1 MAFFDEM
8 DRKLSQFGQSVSNKS
23 REVSEGMRLSSA
35 IKAEEEKQNNLY
47 REVGKY
53 YFENCAANAEGQLKV
68 LCDQIVASMELTSQ
82 YKQQQNVLKGMVS
95 CPNCGA
101 QIPANSGFCNAC
113 GSKIEKQVPPAP
125 QPGAGKICPKCQKTV
140 EADALFCTF
149 CGNQFEA
156 QPAAPA
162 YEEPAVP
169 AYEEPAAPAYEEPAT
184 PAYEEPAAPAYK
196 EPAAP
201 AYEEPAAPAYEEP
214 AAPAYEEPAAPLYEE
229 PAAPAYE
236 ESAAPAYEEPAAPAY
251 EEPAAPVYEEPAAPA
266 YEEVHIPEVTVP
278 TCVKCGAVLEEGQKF
293 CTVCGTK
300 VEEEP
305 AAPVYEEP
313 AAPAYEEPVTPPY
326 EEVHIPEVTVP
337 TCVKCGAV
345 LEEGQKFCT
354 VCGTKVGEEPA
365 APVQH
370 MQSLTCRSCGAAL
383 EEGQKFCTKCG
394 TPVA

>member
-101 QIPANSGFCNAC
+101 QISANSGFCNVC
-113 GSKIEKQVPPAP
+113 GSKIEKQVSPAP

-162 YEEPAVP
+162 YEEPA
-169 AYEEPAAPAYEEPAT
+169 
-184 PAYEEPAAPAYK
+184 
-196 EPAAP
+196 
-201 AYEEPAAPAYEEP
+201 
-214 AAPAYEEPAAPLYEE
+214 
-229 PAAPAYE
+229 APAYE
-236 ESAAPAYEEPAAPAY
+236 ESAAPAYEEPAAPVY

>member
-101 QIPANSGFCNAC
+101 QISANSGFCNVC
-113 GSKIEKQVPPAP
+113 GSKIEKQVSPAP

-140 EADALFCTF
+140 ESDALFCTF

-162 YEEPAVP
+162 YEEPA
-169 AYEEPAAPAYEEPAT
+169 APANEEPAT
-184 PAYEEPAAPAYK
+184 PAN
-196 EPAAP
+196 
-201 AYEEPAAPAYEEP
+201 
-214 AAPAYEEPAAPLYEE
+214 EE

-236 ESAAPAYEEPAAPAY
+236 ESAAPAYEEPAAPAYEEPVAPVYEEPAAPVYEEPAAPAYEEPAAPVY

>member
-101 QIPANSGFCNAC
+101 QISANSGFCNVC
-113 GSKIEKQVPPAP
+113 GSKIEKQVSPAP

-162 YEEPAVP
+162 YEEPA
-169 AYEEPAAPAYEEPAT
+169 APAYEEPAT
-184 PAYEEPAAPAYK
+184 
-196 EPAAP
+196 
-201 AYEEPAAPAYEEP
+201 
-214 AAPAYEEPAAPLYEE
+214 
-229 PAAPAYE
+229 
-236 ESAAPAYEEPAAPAY
+236 PAYEEPAAPAY

-266 YEEVHIPEVTVP
+266 YEQP
-278 TCVKCGAVLEEGQKF
+278 TAPAY
-293 CTVCGTK
+293 
-300 VEEEP
+300 EEP

-313 AAPAYEEPVTPPY
+313 AAPAY

>member
-101 QIPANSGFCNAC
+101 QISANSGFCNVC
-113 GSKIEKQVPPAP
+113 GSKIEKQVSPAP

-162 YEEPAVP
+162 YEEPAAP
-169 AYEEPAAPAYEEPAT
+169 AYEEPVTPANEEPAT
-184 PAYEEPAAPAYK
+184 PAYEE
-196 EPAAP
+196 
-201 AYEEPAAPAYEEP
+201 
-214 AAPAYEEPAAPLYEE
+214 
-229 PAAPAYE
+229 
-236 ESAAPAYEEPAAPAY
+236 SAAPAY

>member
-101 QIPANSGFCNAC
+101 QISANSGFCNVC
-113 GSKIEKQVPPAP
+113 GSKIEKQVSPAP

-162 YEEPAVP
+162 YEEPA
-169 AYEEPAAPAYEEPAT
+169 APAYEEPAT
-184 PAYEEPAAPAYK
+184 PANE

-214 AAPAYEEPAAPLYEE
+214 AAPAYEEPAAP
-229 PAAPAYE
+229 
-236 ESAAPAYEEPAAPAY
+236 
-251 EEPAAPVYEEPAAPA
+251 
-266 YEEVHIPEVTVP
+266 
-278 TCVKCGAVLEEGQKF
+278 
-293 CTVCGTK
+293 
-300 VEEEP
+300 
-305 AAPVYEEP
+305 
-313 AAPAYEEPVTPPY
+313 AYEEPVTPPD

>member
-101 QIPANSGFCNAC
+101 QISANSGFCNVC
-113 GSKIEKQVPPAP
+113 GSKIEKQVSPAP

-162 YEEPAVP
+162 YEEPA
-169 AYEEPAAPAYEEPAT
+169 APV
-184 PAYEEPAAPAYK
+184 
-196 EPAAP
+196 
-201 AYEEPAAPAYEEP
+201 YEEPAAPAYEEP
-214 AAPAYEEPAAPLYEE
+214 AAPA
-229 PAAPAYE
+229 
-236 ESAAPAYEEPAAPAY
+236 
-251 EEPAAPVYEEPAAPA
+251 YEEPAAPA

-278 TCVKCGAVLEEGQKF
+278 TCVKCGAVLEEGHKF

>member
-101 QIPANSGFCNAC
+101 QISANSGFCNVC
-113 GSKIEKQVPPAP
+113 GSKIEKQVSPAP

-156 QPAAPA
+156 QPA
-162 YEEPAVP
+162 
-169 AYEEPAAPAYEEPAT
+169 T
-184 PAYEEPAAPAYK
+184 PANE

-214 AAPAYEEPAAPLYEE
+214 AAPA
-229 PAAPAYE
+229 
-236 ESAAPAYEEPAAPAY
+236 
-251 EEPAAPVYEEPAAPA
+251 YEEPAAPA

-300 VEEEP
+300 VGEEP
-305 AAPVYEEP
+305 ATPAYEEP

>member
-101 QIPANSGFCNAC
+101 QISANSGFCNVC
-113 GSKIEKQVPPAP
+113 GSKIEKQVSPAP

-162 YEEPAVP
+162 YEEPA
-169 AYEEPAAPAYEEPAT
+169 APAYEEPAT
-184 PAYEEPAAPAYK
+184 
-196 EPAAP
+196 P

-214 AAPAYEEPAAPLYEE
+214 AAPAYEE
-229 PAAPAYE
+229 
-236 ESAAPAYEEPAAPAY
+236 SAAPAY
-251 EEPAAPVYEEPAAPA
+251 
-266 YEEVHIPEVTVP
+266 
-278 TCVKCGAVLEEGQKF
+278 
-293 CTVCGTK
+293 
-300 VEEEP
+300 EEP

>member
-101 QIPANSGFCNAC
+101 QISANSGFCNVC
-113 GSKIEKQVPPAP
+113 GSKIEKQVSPAP

-162 YEEPAVP
+162 YEEPA
-169 AYEEPAAPAYEEPAT
+169 APAYEEPAT
-184 PAYEEPAAPAYK
+184 PAYEEPAAPV
-196 EPAAP
+196 
-201 AYEEPAAPAYEEP
+201 
-214 AAPAYEEPAAPLYEE
+214 
-229 PAAPAYE
+229 
-236 ESAAPAYEEPAAPAY
+236 YEEPAAPAY
-251 EEPAAPVYEEPAAPA
+251 EEPAAPVYEEPAAP
-266 YEEVHIPEVTVP
+266 
-278 TCVKCGAVLEEGQKF
+278 
-293 CTVCGTK
+293 
-300 VEEEP
+300 
-305 AAPVYEEP
+305 VYEEP
-313 AAPAYEEPVTPPY
+313 AAPAY

>member
-101 QIPANSGFCNAC
+101 QISANSGFCNVC
-113 GSKIEKQVPPAP
+113 GSKIEKQVSPAP

-162 YEEPAVP
+162 YEEPA
-169 AYEEPAAPAYEEPAT
+169 APAYEEPAT
-184 PAYEEPAAPAYK
+184 PANEEPAAPA
-196 EPAAP
+196 
-201 AYEEPAAPAYEEP
+201 
-214 AAPAYEEPAAPLYEE
+214 
-229 PAAPAYE
+229 
-236 ESAAPAYEEPAAPAY
+236 
-251 EEPAAPVYEEPAAPA
+251 YEEPAAPA

>member
-162 YEEPAVP
+162 YEEPAAP
-169 AYEEPAAPAYEEPAT
+169 AYEEPAA

-214 AAPAYEEPAAPLYEE
+214 AAPAYEEPAAPVYEE

-236 ESAAPAYEEPAAPAY
+236 ESAAPAY

>member
-1 MAFFDEM
+1 MAFFDKM

-101 QIPANSGFCNAC
+101 QISANSGFCNVC
-113 GSKIEKQVPPAP
+113 GSKIEKQVSPAP

-162 YEEPAVP
+162 YEEPA
-169 AYEEPAAPAYEEPAT
+169 APANEEPAT
-184 PAYEEPAAPAYK
+184 PANE

-214 AAPAYEEPAAPLYEE
+214 AAPAYEEPAAP
-229 PAAPAYE
+229 
-236 ESAAPAYEEPAAPAY
+236 AY

-266 YEEVHIPEVTVP
+266 
-278 TCVKCGAVLEEGQKF
+278 
-293 CTVCGTK
+293 
-300 VEEEP
+300 
-305 AAPVYEEP
+305 
-313 AAPAYEEPVTPPY
+313 Y

>member
-101 QIPANSGFCNAC
+101 QISANSGFCNVC
-113 GSKIEKQVPPAP
+113 GSKIEKQVSPAP

-162 YEEPAVP
+162 YEEPA
-169 AYEEPAAPAYEEPAT
+169 APAYEEPAT
-184 PAYEEPAAPAYK
+184 PA
-196 EPAAP
+196 
-201 AYEEPAAPAYEEP
+201 
-214 AAPAYEEPAAPLYEE
+214 YEE

-236 ESAAPAYEEPAAPAY
+236 ESAAPAYEEPAAPAYEEPAAPVYEEPAAPVYEEPAAPAYEESAAPAYEEPAAPVY

-300 VEEEP
+300 VEEEPAAPVYEEP

>member
-101 QIPANSGFCNAC
+101 QISANSGFCNVC
-113 GSKIEKQVPPAP
+113 GSKIEKQVSPAP

-169 AYEEPAAPAYEEPAT
+169 AYEEPAAPAYEEPA
-184 PAYEEPAAPAYK
+184 APAYK
-196 EPAAP
+196 
-201 AYEEPAAPAYEEP
+201 
-214 AAPAYEEPAAPLYEE
+214 
-229 PAAPAYE
+229 
-236 ESAAPAYEEPAAPAY
+236 
-251 EEPAAPVYEEPAAPA
+251 
-266 YEEVHIPEVTVP
+266 
-278 TCVKCGAVLEEGQKF
+278 
-293 CTVCGTK
+293 
-300 VEEEP
+300 
-305 AAPVYEEP
+305 EP

>member
-101 QIPANSGFCNAC
+101 QISANSGFCNVC
-113 GSKIEKQVPPAP
+113 GSKIEKQVSPAP

-162 YEEPAVP
+162 YEEPVTP
-169 AYEEPAAPAYEEPAT
+169 ANEEPAT
-184 PAYEEPAAPAYK
+184 PANE

-214 AAPAYEEPAAPLYEE
+214 AAPAYEEPVAPVYEEPAAPVYEE

-236 ESAAPAYEEPAAPAY
+236 EPAAPVY

-370 MQSLTCRSCGAAL
+370 MQSLTCCSCGAAL

>member
-101 QIPANSGFCNAC
+101 QISANSGFCNVC
-113 GSKIEKQVPPAP
+113 GSKIEKQVSPAP

-162 YEEPAVP
+162 YEEPA
-169 AYEEPAAPAYEEPAT
+169 APAYEEPAT
-184 PAYEEPAAPAYK
+184 Q
-196 EPAAP
+196 
-201 AYEEPAAPAYEEP
+201 
-214 AAPAYEEPAAPLYEE
+214 
-229 PAAPAYE
+229 
-236 ESAAPAYEEPAAPAY
+236 AY

-266 YEEVHIPEVTVP
+266 YEES
-278 TCVKCGAVLEEGQKF
+278 
-293 CTVCGTK
+293 
-300 VEEEP
+300 
-305 AAPVYEEP
+305 

>member
-53 YFENCAANAEGQLKV
+53 YFENCAVNAEGQLKV

-82 YKQQQNVLKGMVS
+82 YKQQQNVLKGMIS

-169 AYEEPAAPAYEEPAT
+169 AYEEPAAPAYEEPAA
-184 PAYEEPAAPAYK
+184 PAYEEPAAPV
-196 EPAAP
+196 
-201 AYEEPAAPAYEEP
+201 YEEPAAPAYEEP
-214 AAPAYEEPAAPLYEE
+214 AAPV
-229 PAAPAYE
+229 
-236 ESAAPAYEEPAAPAY
+236 Y

-313 AAPAYEEPVTPPY
+313 AAP
-326 EEVHIPEVTVP
+326 
-337 TCVKCGAV
+337 
-345 LEEGQKFCT
+345 
-354 VCGTKVGEEPA
+354 
-365 APVQH
+365 VQH

>member
-101 QIPANSGFCNAC
+101 QISANSGFCNVC
-113 GSKIEKQVPPAP
+113 GSKIEKQVSPAP

-156 QPAAPA
+156 HPAA
-162 YEEPAVP
+162 P

-184 PAYEEPAAPAYK
+184 PA
-196 EPAAP
+196 
-201 AYEEPAAPAYEEP
+201 
-214 AAPAYEEPAAPLYEE
+214 YEE

-251 EEPAAPVYEEPAAPA
+251 EEPAAPVYEEPAAPP

-305 AAPVYEEP
+305 AAPV
-313 AAPAYEEPVTPPY
+313 
-326 EEVHIPEVTVP
+326 
-337 TCVKCGAV
+337 
-345 LEEGQKFCT
+345 
-354 VCGTKVGEEPA
+354 
-365 APVQH
+365 QH

>member
-101 QIPANSGFCNAC
+101 QISANSGFCNVC
-113 GSKIEKQVPPAP
+113 GSKIEKQVSPAP

-162 YEEPAVP
+162 YEEPA
-169 AYEEPAAPAYEEPAT
+169 T
-184 PAYEEPAAPAYK
+184 PAYEEPAAPV
-196 EPAAP
+196 
-201 AYEEPAAPAYEEP
+201 
-214 AAPAYEEPAAPLYEE
+214 
-229 PAAPAYE
+229 
-236 ESAAPAYEEPAAPAY
+236 Y

>member
-101 QIPANSGFCNAC
+101 QISANSGFCNVC
-113 GSKIEKQVPPAP
+113 GSKIEKQVSPAP

-162 YEEPAVP
+162 YEEPVTP
-169 AYEEPAAPAYEEPAT
+169 ANEEPAT
-184 PAYEEPAAPAYK
+184 PANE

-214 AAPAYEEPAAPLYEE
+214 AAPAYEEPAAP
-229 PAAPAYE
+229 
-236 ESAAPAYEEPAAPAY
+236 
-251 EEPAAPVYEEPAAPA
+251 VYEEPAAPA
-266 YEEVHIPEVTVP
+266 
-278 TCVKCGAVLEEGQKF
+278 
-293 CTVCGTK
+293 
-300 VEEEP
+300 
-305 AAPVYEEP
+305 
-313 AAPAYEEPVTPPY
+313 Y

>member
-53 YFENCAANAEGQLKV
+53 YFENCAVNAEGQLKV

-101 QIPANSGFCNAC
+101 QISANSGFCNVC
-113 GSKIEKQVPPAP
+113 GSKIEKQVSPAP

-162 YEEPAVP
+162 YEEPA
-169 AYEEPAAPAYEEPAT
+169 APAYEEPAT
-184 PAYEEPAAPAYK
+184 PAN
-196 EPAAP
+196 
-201 AYEEPAAPAYEEP
+201 
-214 AAPAYEEPAAPLYEE
+214 
-229 PAAPAYE
+229 
-236 ESAAPAYEEPAAPAY
+236 

-266 YEEVHIPEVTVP
+266 YEES
-278 TCVKCGAVLEEGQKF
+278 
-293 CTVCGTK
+293 
-300 VEEEP
+300 
-305 AAPVYEEP
+305 

>member
-101 QIPANSGFCNAC
+101 QISANSGFCNVC
-113 GSKIEKQVPPAP
+113 GSKIEKQVSPAP

-156 QPAAPA
+156 QPA
-162 YEEPAVP
+162 
-169 AYEEPAAPAYEEPAT
+169 PAYEEPAT
-184 PAYEEPAAPAYK
+184 PAYEEPAAPV
-196 EPAAP
+196 
-201 AYEEPAAPAYEEP
+201 
-214 AAPAYEEPAAPLYEE
+214 YEE

-300 VEEEP
+300 V
-305 AAPVYEEP
+305 
-313 AAPAYEEPVTPPY
+313 
-326 EEVHIPEVTVP
+326 
-337 TCVKCGAV
+337 
-345 LEEGQKFCT
+345 
-354 VCGTKVGEEPA
+354 GEEPA

>member
-101 QIPANSGFCNAC
+101 QISANSGFCNVC
-113 GSKIEKQVPPAP
+113 GSKIEKQVSPAP

-162 YEEPAVP
+162 YEEPA
-169 AYEEPAAPAYEEPAT
+169 APAYEEPAT
-184 PAYEEPAAPAYK
+184 
-196 EPAAP
+196 
-201 AYEEPAAPAYEEP
+201 
-214 AAPAYEEPAAPLYEE
+214 
-229 PAAPAYE
+229 
-236 ESAAPAYEEPAAPAY
+236 PAYEEPAAPAY

>member
-101 QIPANSGFCNAC
+101 QISANSGFCNVC
-113 GSKIEKQVPPAP
+113 GSKIEKQVSPAP

-162 YEEPAVP
+162 YEEPA
-169 AYEEPAAPAYEEPAT
+169 APAQQLAETIQQQVVTGSNMRGSAEYRRHLTGVLVRRAAEEL
-184 PAYEEPAAPAYK
+184 EN
-196 EPAAP
+196 
-201 AYEEPAAPAYEEP
+201 
-214 AAPAYEEPAAPLYEE
+214 
-229 PAAPAYE
+229 
-236 ESAAPAYEEPAAPAY
+236 SA
-251 EEPAAPVYEEPAAPA
+251 VQ
-266 YEEVHIPEVTVP
+266 
-278 TCVKCGAVLEEGQKF
+278 EGN
-293 CTVCGTK
+293 
-300 VEEEP
+300 
-305 AAPVYEEP
+305 
-313 AAPAYEEPVTPPY
+313 
-326 EEVHIPEVTVP
+326 
-337 TCVKCGAV
+337 
-345 LEEGQKFCT
+345 
-354 VCGTKVGEEPA
+354 
-365 APVQH
+365 
-370 MQSLTCRSCGAAL
+370 
-383 EEGQKFCTKCG
+383 
-394 TPVA
+394 

>member
-101 QIPANSGFCNAC
+101 QISANSGFCNVC
-113 GSKIEKQVPPAP
+113 GSKIEKQVSPAP

-162 YEEPAVP
+162 YEEPA
-169 AYEEPAAPAYEEPAT
+169 APAYEEPAT
-184 PAYEEPAAPAYK
+184 PANEEPAAPA
-196 EPAAP
+196 
-201 AYEEPAAPAYEEP
+201 
-214 AAPAYEEPAAPLYEE
+214 
-229 PAAPAYE
+229 
-236 ESAAPAYEEPAAPAY
+236 
-251 EEPAAPVYEEPAAPA
+251 YEEPAAPA

-313 AAPAYEEPVTPPY
+313 AAPAYEEPVTPLY

>member
-101 QIPANSGFCNAC
+101 QISANSGFCNVC
-113 GSKIEKQVPPAP
+113 GSKIEKQVSPAP

-162 YEEPAVP
+162 YEEPA
-169 AYEEPAAPAYEEPAT
+169 APAYEEPAT
-184 PAYEEPAAPAYK
+184 PAYEEPAAPAY
-196 EPAAP
+196 
-201 AYEEPAAPAYEEP
+201 EEPAAPV
-214 AAPAYEEPAAPLYEE
+214 
-229 PAAPAYE
+229 
-236 ESAAPAYEEPAAPAY
+236 Y

-305 AAPVYEEP
+305 AAPV
-313 AAPAYEEPVTPPY
+313 
-326 EEVHIPEVTVP
+326 
-337 TCVKCGAV
+337 
-345 LEEGQKFCT
+345 
-354 VCGTKVGEEPA
+354 
-365 APVQH
+365 QH

>member
-68 LCDQIVASMELTSQ
+68 LCDQIVASMELTSP
-82 YKQQQNVLKGMVS
+82 YQQQPNVLQGMVS

-101 QIPANSGFCNAC
+101 QISANSGFCNVC
-113 GSKIEKQVPPAP
+113 GSKIEKQVSPAP
-125 QPGAGKICPKCQKTV
+125 QLGAGKICPKCQKTV

-162 YEEPAVP
+162 YEEPA
-169 AYEEPAAPAYEEPAT
+169 APAYEEPAT
-184 PAYEEPAAPAYK
+184 PAYEEPAAPV
-196 EPAAP
+196 
-201 AYEEPAAPAYEEP
+201 YEEP
-214 AAPAYEEPAAPLYEE
+214 
-229 PAAPAYE
+229 
-236 ESAAPAYEEPAAPAY
+236 AAPAYEEPAAPAY

-266 YEEVHIPEVTVP
+266 YEE
-278 TCVKCGAVLEEGQKF
+278 
-293 CTVCGTK
+293 
-300 VEEEP
+300 P

-313 AAPAYEEPVTPPY
+313 AAPA
-326 EEVHIPEVTVP
+326 
-337 TCVKCGAV
+337 
-345 LEEGQKFCT
+345 
-354 VCGTKVGEEPA
+354 
-365 APVQH
+365 
-370 MQSLTCRSCGAAL
+370 
-383 EEGQKFCTKCG
+383 
-394 TPVA
+394 

>member
-101 QIPANSGFCNAC
+101 QISANSGFCNVC
-113 GSKIEKQVPPAP
+113 GSKIEKQVSPAP

-162 YEEPAVP
+162 YEEPA
-169 AYEEPAAPAYEEPAT
+169 APAYEEPVTPANEEPAT
-184 PAYEEPAAPAYK
+184 PAN
-196 EPAAP
+196 
-201 AYEEPAAPAYEEP
+201 
-214 AAPAYEEPAAPLYEE
+214 
-229 PAAPAYE
+229 
-236 ESAAPAYEEPAAPAY
+236 
-251 EEPAAPVYEEPAAPA
+251 EEPAAPA

>member
-169 AYEEPAAPAYEEPAT
+169 AYEEPAAPAYEEPAAPAYEEPAAPVYEEPAA
-184 PAYEEPAAPAYK
+184 PAYEEPAAPAYEEPAAPVYE

-214 AAPAYEEPAAPLYEE
+214 AAPAYEE
-229 PAAPAYE
+229 
-236 ESAAPAYEEPAAPAY
+236 SAAPAY

>member
-101 QIPANSGFCNAC
+101 QISANSGFCNVC
-113 GSKIEKQVPPAP
+113 GSKIEKQVSPAP

-162 YEEPAVP
+162 YEEPA
-169 AYEEPAAPAYEEPAT
+169 APAYEEPAT
-184 PAYEEPAAPAYK
+184 PAYEEPAAPV
-196 EPAAP
+196 
-201 AYEEPAAPAYEEP
+201 
-214 AAPAYEEPAAPLYEE
+214 YEE

-300 VEEEP
+300 V
-305 AAPVYEEP
+305 
-313 AAPAYEEPVTPPY
+313 
-326 EEVHIPEVTVP
+326 
-337 TCVKCGAV
+337 
-345 LEEGQKFCT
+345 
-354 VCGTKVGEEPA
+354 GEEPA

-370 MQSLTCRSCGAAL
+370 MQSLTCLSCGAAL

>member
-101 QIPANSGFCNAC
+101 QISANSGFCNVC
-113 GSKIEKQVPPAP
+113 GSKIEKQVSPAP

-162 YEEPAVP
+162 YEEPA
-169 AYEEPAAPAYEEPAT
+169 APANEEPAT
-184 PAYEEPAAPAYK
+184 PANE

-214 AAPAYEEPAAPLYEE
+214 AAPAYEEPAAP
-229 PAAPAYE
+229 
-236 ESAAPAYEEPAAPAY
+236 AYEEPAAPA
-251 EEPAAPVYEEPAAPA
+251 
-266 YEEVHIPEVTVP
+266 
-278 TCVKCGAVLEEGQKF
+278 
-293 CTVCGTK
+293 
-300 VEEEP
+300 
-305 AAPVYEEP
+305 
-313 AAPAYEEPVTPPY
+313 Y

>member
-162 YEEPAVP
+162 YEEPAVA

-214 AAPAYEEPAAPLYEE
+214 AAPAYEEPAAPAYEE
-229 PAAPAYE
+229 PAAPVYE
-236 ESAAPAYEEPAAPAY
+236 EPAAPAYEEPAAPAY

>member
-101 QIPANSGFCNAC
+101 QISANSGFCNVC
-113 GSKIEKQVPPAP
+113 GSKIEKQVSPAP

-162 YEEPAVP
+162 YEEPA
-169 AYEEPAAPAYEEPAT
+169 APAYEEPAT
-184 PAYEEPAAPAYK
+184 PAN
-196 EPAAP
+196 
-201 AYEEPAAPAYEEP
+201 
-214 AAPAYEEPAAPLYEE
+214 EE

-236 ESAAPAYEEPAAPAY
+236 ESAAPAYEEPAAPAYEEPAAPVY

-313 AAPAYEEPVTPPY
+313 AAP
-326 EEVHIPEVTVP
+326 
-337 TCVKCGAV
+337 
-345 LEEGQKFCT
+345 
-354 VCGTKVGEEPA
+354 
-365 APVQH
+365 VQH

>member
-101 QIPANSGFCNAC
+101 QISANSGFCNVC
-113 GSKIEKQVPPAP
+113 GSKIEKQVSPAP

-162 YEEPAVP
+162 YEEPA
-169 AYEEPAAPAYEEPAT
+169 APAYEEPAT
-184 PAYEEPAAPAYK
+184 PADEEPAAPV
-196 EPAAP
+196 
-201 AYEEPAAPAYEEP
+201 
-214 AAPAYEEPAAPLYEE
+214 YEE

-313 AAPAYEEPVTPPY
+313 AAP
-326 EEVHIPEVTVP
+326 
-337 TCVKCGAV
+337 
-345 LEEGQKFCT
+345 
-354 VCGTKVGEEPA
+354 
-365 APVQH
+365 VQH

>member
-169 AYEEPAAPAYEEPAT
+169 AYEEPAAPAYEEPAA
-184 PAYEEPAAPAYK
+184 PAYEEPAAPVYE

-214 AAPAYEEPAAPLYEE
+214 AAPAYEEPAT
-229 PAAPAYE
+229 
-236 ESAAPAYEEPAAPAY
+236 PAYEEPTAPAY

-300 VEEEP
+300 VGEEP
-305 AAPVYEEP
+305 ATPAYEEP

>member
-101 QIPANSGFCNAC
+101 QISANSGFCNVC

-162 YEEPAVP
+162 YEEPA
-169 AYEEPAAPAYEEPAT
+169 
-184 PAYEEPAAPAYK
+184 
-196 EPAAP
+196 AP
-201 AYEEPAAPAYEEP
+201 AYEEPAAPV
-214 AAPAYEEPAAPLYEE
+214 
-229 PAAPAYE
+229 
-236 ESAAPAYEEPAAPAY
+236 Y

-266 YEEVHIPEVTVP
+266 YEEVHIPEVTMP

>member
-214 AAPAYEEPAAPLYEE
+214 
-229 PAAPAYE
+229 
-236 ESAAPAYEEPAAPAY
+236 
-251 EEPAAPVYEEPAAPA
+251 
-266 YEEVHIPEVTVP
+266 
-278 TCVKCGAVLEEGQKF
+278 
-293 CTVCGTK
+293 
-300 VEEEP
+300 
-305 AAPVYEEP
+305 
-313 AAPAYEEPVTPPY
+313 VTPPY

>member
-101 QIPANSGFCNAC
+101 QISANSGFCNVC
-113 GSKIEKQVPPAP
+113 GSKIEKQVSPAP

-162 YEEPAVP
+162 YEEPA
-169 AYEEPAAPAYEEPAT
+169 APAYEEPAT
-184 PAYEEPAAPAYK
+184 
-196 EPAAP
+196 
-201 AYEEPAAPAYEEP
+201 
-214 AAPAYEEPAAPLYEE
+214 
-229 PAAPAYE
+229 
-236 ESAAPAYEEPAAPAY
+236 PAY

-266 YEEVHIPEVTVP
+266 YEEPAAP
-278 TCVKCGAVLEEGQKF
+278 AY
-293 CTVCGTK
+293 
-300 VEEEP
+300 EEP

>member
-101 QIPANSGFCNAC
+101 QISANSGFCNVC
-113 GSKIEKQVPPAP
+113 GSKIEKQVSPAP

-162 YEEPAVP
+162 YEEPA
-169 AYEEPAAPAYEEPAT
+169 
-184 PAYEEPAAPAYK
+184 
-196 EPAAP
+196 
-201 AYEEPAAPAYEEP
+201 
-214 AAPAYEEPAAPLYEE
+214 
-229 PAAPAYE
+229 APAYE
-236 ESAAPAYEEPAAPAY
+236 ESAAPAY

>member
-101 QIPANSGFCNAC
+101 QISANSGFCNVC
-113 GSKIEKQVPPAP
+113 GSKIEKQVSPAP

-162 YEEPAVP
+162 YEEPA
-169 AYEEPAAPAYEEPAT
+169 APAYEEPAT
-184 PAYEEPAAPAYK
+184 PAYEEPAAPV
-196 EPAAP
+196 
-201 AYEEPAAPAYEEP
+201 
-214 AAPAYEEPAAPLYEE
+214 YEE

-313 AAPAYEEPVTPPY
+313 AAPVY
-326 EEVHIPEVTVP
+326 
-337 TCVKCGAV
+337 
-345 LEEGQKFCT
+345 
-354 VCGTKVGEEPA
+354 EEPA